1 MIMPTP
7 SFLQAN
13 RLGIRRGT
21 FPAQSANGFTLIE
34 VMVSL
39 MLGLFLLL
47 GVTYVYVGSK
57 QTYRSVSSLSRM
69 QESGRLAFEYLT
81 QDLRMAGYYGCAT
94 SSFKSDSDY
103 QYYGQPTANTCP
115 SGTPPLSGKLVN
127 TLKNP
132 GSFGSNYRSAI
143 DGYNGKTAVSD
154 PPATTSTFDPS
165 LPTGTWPTTGDG
177 RALNNSDILVVT
189 GALPLGITISAH
201 TTSTGNITIPALPA
215 GLKSLKATANTN
227 AIVAADCQGA
237 GVFFITNTLTTGTT
251 TLSHAT
257 GGSNKNQCDDL
268 GKTFVGGEILKAFTR
283 AYYIAVD
290 STTNQRTLYRREV
303 DGTDQALVPGIE
315 NMQIKYG
322 LAASLEEYPVDY
334 YTAEEVMT
342 HACNIAKTGGASTGD
357 VWDCVKSIR
366 VDLLLVSPD
375 ENLTSAA
382 QTLWFDGSDFTPTD
396 NRLRFVMTAT
406 IGVRNRLLQ
415 STE

>member
-7 SFLQAN
+7 SFPQAN
-13 RLGIRRGT
+13 RLGIRCEP
-21 FPAQSANGFTLIE
+21 FQSRAVNGFTLIE

-81 QDLRMAGYYGCAT
+81 QDLRMAGYLGCAT

-132 GSFGSNYRSAI
+132 SNYRSAI
-143 DGYNGKTAVSD
+143 DGYNGQTAVSD
-154 PPATTSTFDPS
+154 PPATTSNFDRT
-165 LPTGTWPTTGDG
+165 LPTGTAPTTGDG
-177 RALNNSDILVVT
+177 RALDNSDILIVA

-215 GLKSLKATANTN
+215 GLKSLKATANSN
-227 AIVAADCQGA
+227 MVVAADCQGA

-257 GGSNKNQCDDL
+257 GGSNNNQCDDL
-268 GKTFVGGEILKAFTR
+268 GKTFVGGEILKAFSR

-290 STTNQRTLYRREV
+290 STTNQRTLYRREI

-315 NMQIKYG
+315 SMQIKFG
-322 LAASLEEYPVDY
+322 LAASLQEYPVDY
-334 YTAEEVMT
+334 YTAKEITDGT
-342 HACNIAKTGGASTGD
+342 HACNIAATGGASTGK

-396 NRLRFVMTAT
+396 NRLRLVMTAT